1 MFLLILVPN
10 LPGEIKITRMQVSPH
25 VLSDESPTV
34 TKMLEEAKES
44 ELKSYGMV
52 VNSFYELEKVYAGHL
67 RNVVGRKAWHIGP
80 MFLRNRVREEKE
92 NRGTKAASI
101 DEHECLRWLDTKEPN
116 SVVYLCFGTTTK
128 LTDSQLKDIATGLE
142 ASGQQFIWVVRKSKD
157 EGGEQ
162 EDKWLPEGFEKRMEG
177 KGLIIRG
184 WAPQALILEHEAIGA
199 FVTHCGWNSM
209 LEAVVAGVPMVTWSI
224 AYEQF
229 FNEKL
234 VTEIL
239 KIGVPIGAKK
249 WAAGVGDTVKWEA
262 VEKNVK
268 RIMIGEE
275 ADEMR
280 NKAKVFA
287 QLAREAV
294 EEGGSSYSDLDA
306 LIEELGSLSYKNK

>member
-1 MFLLILVPN
+1 
-10 LPGEIKITRMQVSPH
+10 
-25 VLSDESPTV
+25 
-34 TKMLEEAKES
+34 
-44 ELKSYGMV
+44 
-52 VNSFYELEKVYAGHL
+52 
-67 RNVVGRKAWHIGP
+67 
-80 MFLRNRVREEKE
+80 
-92 NRGTKAASI
+92 
-101 DEHECLRWLDTKEPN
+101 
-116 SVVYLCFGTTTK
+116 
-128 LTDSQLKDIATGLE
+128 
-142 ASGQQFIWVVRKSKD
+142 
-157 EGGEQ
+157 
-162 EDKWLPEGFEKRMEG
+162 
-177 KGLIIRG
+177 
-184 WAPQALILEHEAIGA
+184 
-199 FVTHCGWNSM
+199 
-209 LEAVVAGVPMVTWSI
+209 MVTWSI